1 MITDKIFMSTLPF
14 IGRKE
19 ELASLHD
26 LTYKKTSSLVAL
38 RGRRRIGKSRLIEE
52 FARQRKNCRFFPF
65 SGLVP
70 SSTTTADTEK
80 EEFSRQMSV
89 NLGLHQIKAD
99 DWGNMFFY
107 LAKETKKGKV
117 VILFDEISW
126 MGSKDPTFLG
136 KLKNAW
142 DLEFKKNP
150 ELIMVLLGIIF
161 IPSAYILVFCLFS
174 PAAVLL
180 HLPLLPHGHLQ
191 PLVIVQL
198 ENSIFC
204 TPER

>member
-1 MITDKIFMSTLPF
+1 MSSLPF

-19 ELASLHD
+19 GLTSLHD
-26 LTYKKTSSLVAL
+26 LTRKKTSSLVAL

-52 FARQRKNCRFFPF
+52 FARQRKNCRFLPF

-80 EEFSRQMSV
+80 EEFSRQMSM

-99 DWGNMFFY
+99 DWGNMFSY
-107 LAKETKKGKV
+107 LAKETKKKGKV

-150 ELIMVLLGIIF
+150 ELIGVLSVNSRF
-161 IPSAYILVFCLFS
+161 F
-174 PAAVLL
+174 
-180 HLPLLPHGHLQ
+180 Q
-191 PLVIVQL
+191 RQL
-198 ENSIFC
+198 
-204 TPER
+204 